1 MHDDPKNPQ
10 NANNT
15 TTDAAPEPP
24 QEPGESS
31 TIISFLEH
39 LARRQPYQPRT
50 QSAQKSST
58 NAEHFSENEV
68 IDAPET
74 PEQKWLEHDP
84 SPDQTSPWQ
93 GQVVSLEEIRRL
105 RQHAAD
111 ANLPTNPL
119 LRYLFEHLMPNYQG
133 GPVNLNVQ
141 PEFLQE
147 HARPLLSLL
156 LQSVAD
162 SLDGKRK
169 TPPTPA
175 SETPPTEPP
184 SQPAQ
189 VPIQTVESSH
199 TDSADQAASAPPS
212 PETPIPPPPTDTT
225 QTPETNT
232 DGVIL
237 KKNVSF
243 SLDLSKIFKQ
253 FFSGD
258 KNNPSK

>member
-1 MHDDPKNPQ
+1 M
-10 NANNT
+10 
-15 TTDAAPEPP
+15 
-24 QEPGESS
+24 
-31 TIISFLEH
+31 
-39 LARRQPYQPRT
+39 
-50 QSAQKSST
+50 
-58 NAEHFSENEV
+58 
-68 IDAPET
+68 
-74 PEQKWLEHDP
+74 
-84 SPDQTSPWQ
+84 
-93 GQVVSLEEIRRL
+93 VSLEEIRRL

-169 TPPTPA
+169 T
-175 SETPPTEPP
+175 
-184 SQPAQ
+184 QP
-189 VPIQTVESSH
+189 
-199 TDSADQAASAPPS
+199 PPS
-212 PETPIPPPPTDTT
+212 PEITPSEPASQLAQVFERKDETEHAGSAAHTTPSPHPKHHPHTASTDAT
-225 QTPETNT
+225 QTPETNE

-253 FFSGD
+253 FFSGG
-258 KNNPSK
+258 KNTPSE